1 MPTFLLKTEPSEY
14 SFNDLVRDKR
24 TTWTGVTN
32 PGALITLRSIKK
44 GDELL
49 IYHTGDEKAIVGL
62 AKALTNA
69 FEDPA
74 KPSTTDAGAPK
85 FAVLDLAPVRAAK
98 QPVTLAQIKAEER
111 FAEFLLVKNSR
122 LSVMPVPQPL
132 DKLIREWA
140 GL

>member
-14 SFNDLVRDKR
+14 SFSDLARDKK

-44 GDELL
+44 GDELF

-74 KPSTTDAGAPK
+74 NPGTTDMGAPK
-85 FAVLDLAPVRAAK
+85 FAVLNLAPVRAAK
-98 QPVTLAQIKAEER
+98 KAVTLAQIKADKR

-122 LSVMPVPQPL
+122 LSAMPVPAAL

>member
-14 SFNDLVRDKR
+14 SFADLTRDKK

-44 GDELL
+44 GDELF

-74 KPSTTDAGAPK
+74 NPGTTDTSAPK
-85 FAVLDLAPVRAAK
+85 FAVLDLAPVRAAMK
-98 QPVTLAQIKAEER
+98 PVTLAQIKADKR

-122 LSVMPVPQPL
+122 LSAMPVPAAL